1 MMLDKNDAPAMA
13 ELNEDLLEKVTG
25 GTGEDAEILRRFRK
39 SDNPKRK
46 PLTISKPSE
55 DKTPKLKL
63 KERP

>member
-46 PLTISKPSE
+46 TLTISKPSE
-55 DKTPKLKL
+55 DKTSKLKL
-63 KERP
+63 KKRP